1 MLSLFASA
9 DGGVAALVTPAP
21 IVGVAALSRRAI
33 ETVSADV
40 VDVSARSAV
49 EPGRHA
55 ARKIVTIIALE
66 TNRTFVRML

>member
-9 DGGVAALVTPAP
+9 DGGVGALTTPAP
-21 IVGVAALSRRAI
+21 IVGVAVLSRRAI

-49 EPGRHA
+49 EPGRQA
-55 ARKIVTIIALE
+55 ARKIVTIIAFE
-66 TNRTFVRML
+66 TDRTLVRML

>member
-9 DGGVAALVTPAP
+9 DGGVGALTTPAS
-21 IVGVAALSRRAI
+21 IVGVAVSRRVI

-40 VDVSARSAV
+40 VDVSARSGV